1 MLGLSGLRDL
11 AAGYYSPA
19 MTEPDLPRTPVGY
32 PPPGYAFPPPPPP
45 PTGPGGVPL
54 ATVWERF
61 AAYAIDVATC
71 AVANVIP
78 VLIFGAVVFD
88 QMRQAYDK
96 LRVLDRETV
105 NGQIPDFWPTFRHI
119 LLIEGIGIAILLP
132 ISMAITYLYFVT
144 YMHRAGQTFGKRAM
158 KITIVDA
165 SDGSPITKAQA
176 RKRWLVEQPAG
187 LLAPYFSYADGLWLL
202 WDKPYQQCLHD
213 KCAETVVVKIN
224 RE

>member
-1 MLGLSGLRDL
+1 
-11 AAGYYSPA
+11 
-19 MTEPDLPRTPVGY
+19 MTEPDPTRVPVGY
-32 PPPGYAFPPPPPP
+32 PPSGYAFAPLPPP

-54 ATVWERF
+54 ASVWERF
-61 AAYAIDVATC
+61 AAYAIDTAAC

-88 QMRQAYDK
+88 QMHQAFNK
-96 LRVLDRETV
+96 LRRLSRTTTPD
-105 NGQIPDFWPTFRHI
+105 GQVPDLWPTLRHI
-119 LLIEGIGIAILLP
+119 FLIESIGLAILLP
-132 ISMAITYLYFVT
+132 ISIAITYLYFVT
-144 YMHRAGQTFGKRAM
+144 LMHRLGQTFGKRAM
-158 KITIVDA
+158 KITIVNA
-165 SDGSPITKAQA
+165 SDGAPITKTQA